1 MNWILRYSDK
11 FDYHTNLKAVLAPII
26 EDISGLK
33 WLISDLEYKSWE
45 HDALPI
51 NMVDDYLVLAPEQF
65 KQIAEADMQII
76 WGVLLGIPKD
86 DVIDVDADQL
96 PYAEGNDLVWKNGNI
111 QCPQAVIEIV
121 CFDSGYTIMKF
132 KDKALSVKF
141 KAYFPEAVEL
151 EKFKNKSAPYY

>member
-45 HDALPI
+45 DDALPL
-51 NMVDDYLVLAPEQF
+51 NMVDDYLLLGPEQF
-65 KQIAEADMQII
+65 RQIAQADMQII
-76 WGVLLGIPKD
+76 WGVLLGIPND
-86 DVIDVDADQL
+86 EPIDIDVDQL
-96 PYAEGNDLVWKNGNI
+96 PYADGNDLVWKNGNI
-111 QCPQAVIEIV
+111 QCPQAIIEVI
-121 CFDSGYTIMKF
+121 CFDSGYTIVKF
-132 KDKALSVKF
+132 KDESLSNKF

-151 EKFKNKSAPYY
+151 EKFKNKSALHY